1 MVGEWNV
8 CLEIAHGCLPVVEV
22 EGPRHAARL
31 LVAGRCTCVDVDHD
45 RAESER
51 VRERLRMTMN
61 EWHHTHK
68 LTHPVVNSV
77 HMV

>member
-1 MVGEWNV
+1 MVGERNV

-45 RAESER
+45 RARERESER
-51 VRERLRMTMN
+51 ALENDN
-61 EWHHTHK
+61 E
-68 LTHPVVNSV
+68 
-77 HMV
+77 